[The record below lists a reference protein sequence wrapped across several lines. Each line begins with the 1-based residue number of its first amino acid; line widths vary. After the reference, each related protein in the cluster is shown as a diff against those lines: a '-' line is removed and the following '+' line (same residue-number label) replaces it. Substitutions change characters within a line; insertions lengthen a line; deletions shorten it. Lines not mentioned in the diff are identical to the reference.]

1 MQKDTIPSESE
12 AFNQA
17 ALLCSR
23 SEHCASQIYEKLT
36 RLGVPSE
43 VQERVIARLVDERFI
58 DESRFAR
65 AYALDKL
72 RYNHWGRVKIDQML
86 RMLDI
91 SPADRQAALAEL
103 PEDEYL
109 DILHRLVRQKRP
121 SIQGRNDYECRAKLA
136 RYLVGKG
143 FEPSLCFRV
152 LDFSPDA
159 LRTSDCT
166 PKII

>member
-17 ALLCSR
+17 ASLCSR
-23 SEHCASQIYEKLT
+23 SEHCASQIYEKLAH
-36 RLGVPSE
+36 LGVPSE

-86 RMLDI
+86 RILDI

-152 LDFSPDA
+152 LDFSPNE
-159 LRTSDCT
+159 
-166 PKII
+166 